1 MSMCAYVRA
10 CVRAHLRVNS
20 VIHSM
25 HLEDVQ
31 AYAPIQ
37 PHVWQT
43 PVQCNHVTGHQIELV
58 DLKELL
64 HFLLVVL
71 GDVHRLAHLPRT
83 FVTPRY
89 HRWNVTWGIKN
100 EEKDI

>member
-1 MSMCAYVRA
+1 MCAYVRA